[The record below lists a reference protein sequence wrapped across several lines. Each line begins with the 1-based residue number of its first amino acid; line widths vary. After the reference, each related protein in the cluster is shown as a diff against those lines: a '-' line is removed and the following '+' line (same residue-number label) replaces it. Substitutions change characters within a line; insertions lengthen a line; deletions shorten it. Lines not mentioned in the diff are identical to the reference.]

1 MCDKIG
7 TEDKPGKI
15 ERTLMKA
22 AENVMNKYKGNS
34 LHMLGG
40 GKPNK
45 MYYVYRK
52 LSTEIHESPHYGF
65 EVGRM
70 IVCNSLGVRCYFRW
84 PYHSPSLKTGKNFSL
99 YWPRR
104 ALAQALL

>member
-15 ERTLMKA
+15 ERTLIKA
-22 AENVMNKYKGNS
+22 AENVMNKYEGNS

-45 MYYVYRK
+45 MYYYVYCK
-52 LSTEIHESPHYGF
+52 LSTEIHK
-65 EVGRM
+65 
-70 IVCNSLGVRCYFRW
+70 VRIMASR
-84 PYHSPSLKTGKNFSL
+84 
-99 YWPRR
+99 
-104 ALAQALL
+104 